1 MLFLDCNG
9 EFSLARLRTGETAEL
24 VRLEQGC
31 GMRRRLLDLGGVPGT
46 PVECVGHSPAG
57 DPGAYLIRGVAIA
70 LRREDAHNVWVL
82 REVE

>member
-1 MLFLDCNG
+1 MDIFHLDDTAAG
-9 EFSLARLRTGETAEL
+9 DTVTVRELLTTGE
-24 VRLEQGC
+24 
-31 GMRRRLLDLGGVPGT
+31 MRRRLLDLGLVPGT
-46 PVECVGHSPAG
+46 PVECVGHSPSG

>member
-1 MLFLDCNG
+1 MSDMDIFHLDDTAAG
-9 EFSLARLRTGETAEL
+9 DTVTVRELLTTGE
-24 VRLEQGC
+24 
-31 GMRRRLLDLGGVPGT
+31 MRRRLLDLGLVPGT
-46 PVECVGHSPAG
+46 PVECVGQSPAG

>member
-1 MLFLDCNG
+1 MDIFHLDDTAAG
-9 EFSLARLRTGETAEL
+9 DTVTVRELLTTGE
-24 VRLEQGC
+24 
-31 GMRRRLLDLGGVPGT
+31 MRRRLLDLGLVPGT

-57 DPGAYLIRGVAIA
+57 DPGTYLIRGVAIA

>member
-1 MLFLDCNG
+1 MDIFHLDDTAAG
-9 EFSLARLRTGETAEL
+9 DTVTVRELLTTGE
-24 VRLEQGC
+24 
-31 GMRRRLLDLGGVPGT
+31 MRRRLLDLGLVPGT
-46 PVECVGHSPAG
+46 PVECVGNSPAG

>member
-1 MLFLDCNG
+1 MSDMDIFHLDDTAAG
-9 EFSLARLRTGETAEL
+9 DTVTVRELLTTGE
-24 VRLEQGC
+24 
-31 GMRRRLLDLGGVPGT
+31 MRRRLLDLGLVPGT

-70 LRREDAHNVWVL
+70 LRREDAHNVCVL